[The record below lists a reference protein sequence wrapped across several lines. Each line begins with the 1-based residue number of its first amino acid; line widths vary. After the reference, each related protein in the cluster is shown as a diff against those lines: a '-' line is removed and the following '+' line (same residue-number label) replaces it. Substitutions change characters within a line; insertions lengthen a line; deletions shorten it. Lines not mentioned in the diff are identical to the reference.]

1 MMKPE
6 VSTPAAPAA
15 TGGTRRKGYYRWLI
29 CALLFFATTIN
40 YVDRQVIGILAPT
53 LGKEIGWNEKQY
65 GNIVT
70 CFQIA
75 YAVGMLFAGPVIDA
89 LGTRVGYALA
99 LLLWSISGMAHG
111 LVHTVRGFATARFAL
126 G

>member
-1 MMKPE
+1 MKNDTTATA
-6 VSTPAAPAA
+6 VSPTSVKARI
-15 TGGTRRKGYYRWLI
+15 GKYRWII

-40 YVDRQVIGILAPT
+40 YVDRQVIGILAPK
-53 LGKEIGWNEKQY
+53 LGHEIGWNEKQY

-75 YAVGMLFAGPVIDA
+75 YAVGMLLAGPMIDR

-99 LLLWSISGMAHG
+99 LFVWSFAGMAHG
-111 LVHTVRGFATARFAL
+111 LARTVVAFASARFAL
-126 G
+126 